1 MYRVKRFRN
10 ASRRAAVGTALC
22 LGLVTLSACE
32 TLLDVDLP
40 HILTDQALES
50 ETTAETQVN
59 SAIALFECGYSAL
72 AWVSMGHED
81 ILEAISGLGESAAVY
96 RDTPSTGGCD
106 SNAVDQSHF
115 DQVMGARSALSRE
128 NERGVYDRIQNEWS
142 LGAAGDELSAISSI
156 YLAAIHSHFGQYFCE
171 IAFDGGSTLSPP
183 DVMAMADGWVDKAL
197 GHIGVSDFRMPFGI
211 SDSATNMALALRAQ
225 IRWAK
230 ADATPTGHSS
240 PADLAAAAAAAA
252 TVLAADPMFTA
263 WVTREDGEQR
273 RNKPFYVAQTVV
285 IATMYD
291 KIDFWQPSIRKVNP
305 ATGVQWAD
313 PIIFTGY
320 RNLGI
325 EPDGRTVSDAGY
337 PLTIGATGAL
347 AAYNVGA
354 EGIADTRVEHI
365 TGTGTGTGVFTIP
378 QKYSSNADDIPLVGW
393 KELRLI
399 QAENANVTGDRAGA
413 IAFVNM
419 VRADPAK
426 PGMPQVTYLDGTATF
441 QQVRYLIH
449 EERRRALFMEGGRY
463 WSAKI
468 QNTDI
473 SWFPRLEGNTVGVAQ
488 YVLQGGVR
496 LLFPGDEYLLNRN
509 FLNLDQRGSGCVARQ
524 APLQG

>member
-1 MYRVKRFRN
+1 M
-10 ASRRAAVGTALC
+10 
-22 LGLVTLSACE
+22 SACE
-32 TLLDVDLP
+32 TLLDVELP
-40 HILTDQALES
+40 HILTDQALEGDD
-50 ETTAETQVN
+50 TAATQVN

-72 AWVSMGHED
+72 AWVGMGHED

-106 SNAVDQSHF
+106 GSATDQSHF
-115 DQVMGARSALSRE
+115 DQVMGARSALTRE
-128 NERGVYDRIQNEWS
+128 NEGGVYDRIQNEWS
-142 LGAAGDELSAISSI
+142 LGAPGERLSAISSI
-156 YLAAIHSHFGQYFCE
+156 YLAAIYSHFGQYFCE
-171 IAFDGGSTLSPP
+171 VAFDGGSTMAPP
-183 DVMAMADGWVDKAL
+183 DVMAIADTWVDKAL
-197 GHIGVSDFRMPFGI
+197 GHIGSSDFTMPFGI
-211 SDSATNMALALRAQ
+211 SASATNMALALRAQ

-252 TVLAADPMFTA
+252 TVLAADPTFMA
-263 WVTREDGEQR
+263 WVTREDGEMR
-273 RNKPFYVAQTVV
+273 RNKPYYTAQTVV

-291 KIDFWQPSIRKVNP
+291 KIDFWQPEIRKVNP
-305 ATGVQWAD
+305 ATGVQWTN

-325 EPDGRTVSDAGY
+325 EADGRTVSDAGL
-337 PLTIGATGAL
+337 PLQFGSGTV
-347 AAYNVGA
+347 YDVGA
-354 EGIADTRVEHI
+354 GGVADTRVQHI
-365 TGTGTGTGVFTIP
+365 TGTGTGPGAFTIP
-378 QKYSSNADDIPLVGW
+378 QKYSSNADDLPLVGW

-463 WSAKI
+463 WSVKI

-473 SWFPRLEGNTVGVAQ
+473 SWFPRLEGNTVGTAQ
-488 YVLQGGVR
+488 YILQGGVR

-509 FLNLDQRGSGCVARQ
+509 FLNLDQRGTGCVTRQ
-524 APLQG
+524 APIEG